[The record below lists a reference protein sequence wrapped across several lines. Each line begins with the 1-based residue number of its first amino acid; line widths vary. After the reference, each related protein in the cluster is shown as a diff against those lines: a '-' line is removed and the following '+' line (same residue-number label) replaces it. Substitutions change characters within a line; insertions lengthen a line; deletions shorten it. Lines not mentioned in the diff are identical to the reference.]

1 MLEEAK
7 VYLDEGYIFG
17 TEGEGFERV
26 NIACPRAVLAEALD
40 RIREAIGRLPDRA
53 E

>member
-17 TEGEGFERV
+17 VEGEGFERV
-26 NIACPRAVLAEALD
+26 NLACPRSVLVEALE
-40 RIREAIGRLPDRA
+40 RIRKVIEQMGLG
-53 E
+53 